1 MRPKLYRTKPVVISA
16 LQWTGNN
23 SEEMLK
29 FCERCFFKSEKRD
42 LIIVTLEGDMQATI
56 GDYIIKGVKNEF
68 YPCKEDI
75 FKLTYETVE

>member
-1 MRPKLYRTKPVVISA
+1 MMPKLYRKKPVVISA

-29 FCERCFFKSEKRD
+29 FCERCFFKAEKTD

>member
-1 MRPKLYRTKPVVISA
+1 MMPKLYRKKPVVISA

-29 FCERCFFKSEKRD
+29 FCERCFFKAEKTD

-56 GDYIIKGVKNEF
+56 GDYIIKEVKNEF

-75 FKLTYETVE
+75 FELTYENAE